1 MTTPA
6 ATVNPLHEARI
17 HRSLW
22 MDVWLAFRNH
32 TGALAGMVVFAVIVL
47 SVTFGPFIHDVDPQH
62 LDIRA
67 KNQAP
72 SLAHPMGTDN
82 LGRDMFAQVLAGG
95 RISLAVGFTAM
106 LLSLVLGTVV
116 GVLAGY
122 FKPPR
127 RTADAH
133 HRSLPR
139 VAAAAAPSRDHHA
152 VPRRVAHRVRTG
164 DGDLPAH
171 RVRHRHHELD
181 ADRAHRARRRAGAEG
196 ARVRDRGAQHRHP
209 APAHHHPP
217 RPCPTC

>member
-6 ATVNPLHEARI
+6 ATANPLHEARV

-32 TGALAGMVVFAVIVL
+32 TGALVGVAVFAVIVL
-47 SVTFGPFIHDVDPQH
+47 AVAFGPFIHDVDPQH

-67 KNQAP
+67 KNQGP

-122 FKPPR
+122 FNRLDGPLMRTTDLFLALPLLPLLPR
-127 RTADAH
+127 R
-133 HRSLPR
+133 
-139 VAAAAAPSRDHHA
+139 HHA
-152 VPRRVAHRVRTG
+152 VPGTRSAPRSG
-164 DGDLPAH
+164 
-171 RVRHRHHELD
+171 
-181 ADRAHRARRRAGAEG
+181 RRRASSCSSCSSSASRAGC
-196 ARVRDRGAQHRHP
+196 R
-209 APAHHHPP
+209 P
-217 RPCPTC
+217 RASCAATCWR